1 MVYCA
6 KCGRKN
12 EDDARFCNSCGAPL
26 GAGVVGVREQRR
38 DQCDDGCSG
47 GSRRGSWF
55 WAIIVI
61 LIGLWIIFEF
71 GLKNI
76 RGLPPELANF
86 ELWWIFPIVIGI
98 VVIAL
103 GVGMLRKQGQVK

>member
-1 MVYCA
+1 MAYCA

-26 GAGVVGVREQRR
+26 GPGAVGVREQRK
-38 DQCDDGCSG
+38 DQCDDECSG
-47 GSRRGSWF
+47 RSRKGSWF

-61 LIGLWIIFEF
+61 LIGLWIVFEF
-71 GLKNI
+71 GVRNI
-76 RGLPPELANF
+76 QGLPPELANF
-86 ELWWIFPIVIGI
+86 QLWWIFPIVIGI

-103 GVGMLRKQGQVK
+103 GVGMLRKQGQAK

>member
-1 MVYCA
+1 MGYCA
-6 KCGRKN
+6 KCGKKN
-12 EDDARFCNSCGAPL
+12 EDDARFCNGCGAPL
-26 GAGVVGVREQRR
+26 GVGVREQRK
-38 DQCDDGCSG
+38 DQCDQDCSG
-47 GSRRGSWF
+47 TSHKGSWF

-103 GVGMLRKQGQVK
+103 GVGMLRKQGQAK